1 MDEAV
6 RRGDLE
12 RVRELTRRGVD
23 ASAPQRFTRG
33 GGTVLHLAI
42 ERGFEDIALELLKAG
57 ADVHTKDAI
66 GWTALHWACC
76 KGFKE
81 VVEMLINKG
90 SKVDERDMFGQ
101 TPLMAQRQVN
111 EISMCLLRAGA
122 SCEGLQLSRVDELFD
137 HACRKG
143 EMFAVHTLLKNG
155 CQVSILSREEQE
167 GLLHH
172 ACREGYV
179 FVVHTLLKNGCRV
192 SILSGEEQEGIL
204 RHAFDEG

>member
-6 RRGDLE
+6 RRGDLK
-12 RVRELTRRGVD
+12 RVRELTRIRGVD
-23 ASAPQRFTRG
+23 ASAPQRFTRR

-111 EISMCLLRAGA
+111 EISMCLL
-122 SCEGLQLSRVDELFD
+122 
-137 HACRKG
+137 
-143 EMFAVHTLLKNG
+143 
-155 CQVSILSREEQE
+155 
-167 GLLHH
+167 
-172 ACREGYV
+172 
-179 FVVHTLLKNGCRV
+179 
-192 SILSGEEQEGIL
+192 
-204 RHAFDEG
+204 